1 MMTDGSPPRKV
12 KHPKKRNYRQRA
24 HSNPLSDHSF
34 DYPVS
39 PNAMDWTKL
48 FPKFNQDDKVILL
61 RI

>member
-1 MMTDGSPPRKV
+1 MMTKV

-39 PNAMDWTKL
+39 PSSMDWRKL
-48 FPKFNQDDKVILL
+48 YPNFKEIDEVGFSNSNRYLA
-61 RI
+61 